1 MSKTHKTITILDKM
15 TPSDKERFWAK
26 VDVRSEEECWEWKG
40 APNTDGYGHISVGGR
55 KNQHKLAAHRV
66 AKTLAEGKEIEE
78 GRLLLH
84 ACDNPPCCNPEHL
97 FVADHQTNMDDMV
110 SKERSAMSYG
120 NAKIDWDIVDE
131 IRNSFLTGKEL
142 SEKLNLSKGTISDI
156 RNHKTWKEENR
167 SIAQLPMDVDV
178 YQLEADDDCIRL
190 IL

>member
-15 TPSDKERFWAK
+15 TPSDKERFWSK
-26 VDVRSEEECWEWKG
+26 VDIKSEEECWEWKG
-40 APNTDGYGHISVGGR
+40 APNADGYGHISIGGR
-55 KNQHKLAAHRV
+55 ENQHKLAAHRV
-66 AKTLAEGKEIEE
+66 AKTLATGKEIEE
-78 GRLLLH
+78 GKLILH

-97 FVADHQTNMDDMV
+97 FVADHQANMDDMV

-120 NAKIDWDIVDE
+120 NAKITWDTVDE

-142 SEKLNLSKGTISDI
+142 SEKLNLSKATISDI
-156 RNHKTWKEENR
+156 RNNKTWKEENR